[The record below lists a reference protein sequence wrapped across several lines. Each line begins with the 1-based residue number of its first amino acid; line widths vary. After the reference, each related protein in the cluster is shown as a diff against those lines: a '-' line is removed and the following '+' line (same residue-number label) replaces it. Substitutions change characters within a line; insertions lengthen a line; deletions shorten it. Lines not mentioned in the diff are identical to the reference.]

1 MGTVDKFERGK
12 YYIVLRDYDGTP
24 DSRWRLK
31 SMCYRLA
38 VGQRLRFRD
47 KGFAGA
53 TFLTDDGRLV
63 ILEPKIA
70 FRIVGQNR

>member
-1 MGTVDKFERGK
+1 METVDKFERGK
-12 YYIVLRDYDGTP
+12 YYIVLKDYANTP
-24 DSRWRLK
+24 DLRWRLK
-31 SMCYRLA
+31 SMCYQLT
-38 VGQRLRFRD
+38 VGQQLQFRD

-70 FRIVGQNR
+70 FRIIGLNR